1 MIAIVDNIY
10 RLLLVLLNDLTILIS
25 IILIKRGSFPTVV
38 HRRFGFGV
46 ASLELARVGRA
57 APVVNHGLLAEV
69 AERLL
74 WTLGGGVLISLLML
88 VLEWD
93 LVDSRLVDVGV
104 HAWLAKRLLLLRLLL
119 VLEIV
124 AGYALLVRL
133 NVLDVLR
140 AEQVLLVMVLK
151 VLGRAHLVSG
161 VLVLCGGFSDF
172 GRPQVF

>member
-10 RLLLVLLNDLTILIS
+10 RLLFVLLNDLTILVS
-25 IILIKRGSFPTVV
+25 IILINRGSFPTVV

-46 ASLELARVGRA
+46 ASLELARVSRA
-57 APVVNHGLLAEV
+57 APVVHHGLLAEV

-74 WTLGGGVLISLLML
+74 WTLGGRVLISLLML

-93 LVDSRLVDVGV
+93 LVDGRLVDVGM
-104 HAWLAKRLLLLRLLL
+104 HTGLARLL

-124 AGYALLVRL
+124 AGYALFVRL
-133 NVLDVLR
+133 NMLDVLR
-140 AEQVLLVMVLK
+140 AEQVSVFLVMLLK

-161 VLVLCGGFSDF
+161 VLVLSGGFGDF
-172 GRPQVF
+172 GRLQVL